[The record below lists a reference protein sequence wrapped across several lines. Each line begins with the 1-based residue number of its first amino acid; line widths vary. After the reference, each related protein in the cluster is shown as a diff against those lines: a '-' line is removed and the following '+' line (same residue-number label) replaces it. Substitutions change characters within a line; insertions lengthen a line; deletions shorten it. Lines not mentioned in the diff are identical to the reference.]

1 VVDIKMRK
9 LEWACH
15 ITRLEEERVT
25 KTVLNGKFHNT
36 RSVVKPRIRWEDVVQ
51 RDAL

>member
-1 VVDIKMRK
+1 MGDIKIGR
-9 LEWACH
+9 LESVCH
-15 ITRLEEERVT
+15 ITRLEEERAT

-36 RSVVKPRIRWEDVVQ
+36 RSVGKPRIRWEDVVQ

>member
-1 VVDIKMRK
+1 VVDIKIRR
-9 LEWACH
+9 LELVCH
-15 ITRLEEERVT
+15 IARLEEERVT

-36 RSVVKPRIRWEDVVQ
+36 RSVGKPRIRWKDVQ